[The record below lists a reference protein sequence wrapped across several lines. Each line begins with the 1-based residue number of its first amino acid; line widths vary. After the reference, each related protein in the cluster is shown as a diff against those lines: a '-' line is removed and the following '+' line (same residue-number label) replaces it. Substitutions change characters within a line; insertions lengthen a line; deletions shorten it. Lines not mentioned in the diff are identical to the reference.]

1 MSAVEMVQVSKADR
15 DKWLARENKAKLAAR
30 KASVK
35 NLIYVEKAKAAKIV
49 VTKAEVDARIAK
61 DDAEK
66 AAGATPVIE
75 AAPVTEDTPATK
87 DTSVSEAEPVEDEE
101 EKQAA

>member
-1 MSAVEMVQVSKADR
+1 MSEEKMVEVSEAR
-15 DKWLARENKAKLAAR
+15 LAKLEEMERKAKLSAR
-30 KASVK
+30 RASVK
-35 NLIYVEKAKAAKIV
+35 NLIYVEKAKAANII

-66 AAGATPVIE
+66 AAGATENDP
-75 AAPVTEDTPATK
+75 APDQ
-87 DTSVSEAEPVEDEE
+87 E